1 MFILVVFKVTVVTL
15 CWVVPF
21 FAACYVIAFHCEKR
35 DNPTQCHNSH
45 FENYKN
51 AKKCFR
57 YEIQSLLDFLSAA
70 VDMQH
75 WHFFPALMKLARWKK
90 TFLNIGEL
98 IFNCCP
104 CRGAELLSQ
113 WEDVVG
119 ARETRKLSFA
129 SSLLRGVTGVKD
141 FSHTGDHF

>member
-15 CWVVPF
+15 GWVVPF
-21 FAACYVIAFHCEKR
+21 FAACYVIAFHCE
-35 DNPTQCHNSH
+35 
-45 FENYKN
+45 NYQN

-90 TFLNIGEL
+90 NISEH
-98 IFNCCP
+98 
-104 CRGAELLSQ
+104 
-113 WEDVVG
+113 W
-119 ARETRKLSFA
+119 
-129 SSLLRGVTGVKD
+129 
-141 FSHTGDHF
+141 